1 MNKSQIKLSALATCM
16 GLILTACGGG
26 GGGGSSAS
34 PSPSPAP
41 TPTPTPATAAAKG
54 LVADGYYAGS
64 TVTLDINDDGICES
78 TEPTTTTDANG
89 GYDFSKVPGASGQH
103 QVCVTGGVDKS
114 TGQSL
119 SGQLVAPLGGGVVTP
134 LTTLVV
140 AQAKASGQSTA
151 AAASSLAQNLG
162 LGSLPLLSADP
173 VAAASSNPSLLQTTA
188 AIQALIVQT
197 TSILQAAGGGSG
209 ATSAS
214 TTSALFNSVAATV
227 SAQIASLTT
236 PLSPST
242 LGNASFIT
250 NLVSAATA
258 NAQSNP
264 ALTSSLPS
272 LTSLSPTSVA
282 AFVQPSLSAV
292 TNSVATA
299 NPSSLLS
306 STNNPAGNAQSN
318 PVAANTVGA
327 LASTLLTTAAANSGV
342 TPAQLAA
349 ISSVAINVSSGGTPT
364 AASPQSTLAAISNNV
379 PASVSSNLPASVTTA
394 LSNAGSPSNTV
405 QVSGIAI
412 NCVPNCT
419 SGASNLLTNSPIY
432 ANLTST
438 GALNDV
444 TITLGTPNGSAVNNA
459 LVAPSGLTAAVTS
472 ALTSPIA
479 ASFPV
484 TAGSEYQGSLR
495 INVVPTAGGNQN
507 LTLTI
512 SNVVLYQSLPTA
524 GGSTVVTGFIPSTAT
539 LTASGVTSSGVTGNA
554 TLNAQAISSFI
565 TFNPASSSFTLNVGT
580 LLNTLGQA
588 SSVLKQAA
596 GLDGTTKASYNVT
609 TAFNML
615 AIQNNSY
622 ATGTNT
628 FAVQVN
634 FK

>member
-26 GGGGSSAS
+26 GGGSSAS

-41 TPTPTPATAAAKG
+41 APTPAPATSAAG
-54 LVADGYYAGS
+54 RVADGYYAGS

-78 TEPTTTTDANG
+78 TEPTTTTDING
-89 GYDFSKVPGASGQH
+89 HYDFSNVSGASGSH
-103 QVCVTGGVDKS
+103 MVCVTGGVDQS

-119 SGQLVAPLGGGVVTP
+119 AGQLVAPQGGGVVTP

-140 AQAKASGQSTA
+140 AQAKATGQSTSA
-151 AAASSLAQNLG
+151 VASSLAQNLG
-162 LGSLPLLSADP
+162 LSSLNLLSADP
-173 VAAASSNPSLLQTTA
+173 VADASSNPTLLQTTA

-197 TSILQAAGGGSG
+197 TSILQAAGSG
-209 ATSAS
+209 NGTASAN

-227 SAQIASLTT
+227 SAQIAALTT
-236 PLSPST
+236 PLSPTT
-242 LGNASFIT
+242 LGNATFIT
-250 NLVSAATA
+250 NLVSAATS

-264 ALTSSLPS
+264 ALASSLPA
-272 LTSLSPTSVA
+272 LTSLSPASVA

-299 NPSSLLS
+299 SPTNLLS
-306 STNNPAGNAQSN
+306 SSNNPAGNAQSN

-349 ISSVAINVSSGGTPT
+349 ISSVAINVSSSGTPT
-364 AASPQSTLAAISNNV
+364 AASPQSTLAAINSTV
-379 PASVSSNLPASVTTA
+379 PASVSSSLPASVTTA
-394 LSNAGSPSNTV
+394 LSNASSPSNTV
-405 QVSGIAI
+405 QISGIAI
-412 NCVPNCT
+412 NCAPNCA

-444 TITLGTPNGSAVNNA
+444 TITLGTPNGSAVGNA
-459 LVAPSGLTAAVTS
+459 LVAPSGLSAAVTS

-507 LTLTI
+507 LSLTI
-512 SNVVLYQSLPTA
+512 NNVVLYQSTPTA
-524 GGSTVVTGFIPSTAT
+524 GGSAVVTGFIPSIAT
-539 LTASGVTSSGVTGNA
+539 LTATGVTSSGVSGSA
-554 TLNAQAISSFI
+554 TLNASALSSFI
-565 TFNPASSSFTLNVGT
+565 TFNPATSSFTLNVAS
-580 LLNTLGQA
+580 LLSSLGQTSS
-588 SSVLKQAA
+588 SSVFKQAA
-596 GLDGTTKASYNVT
+596 GLDGTTKASYTVT